1 MDEEIG
7 IAADIK
13 KEKGIL
19 VVDAEL
25 TNNGTLPLEDI
36 KMCVSFDSSEFAAR
50 GGKCTDMGYLF
61 PGNMQS
67 HTFTLEPRHLVE
79 DSQLKVRVR
88 GRILDSRIF
97 QEIDLGYVNMKVAKK
112 SYQRTHIDWFE

>member
-25 TNNGTLPLEDI
+25 TNNGTLPWRI
-36 KMCVSFDSSEFAAR
+36 SKCV
-50 GGKCTDMGYLF
+50 
-61 PGNMQS
+61 
-67 HTFTLEPRHLVE
+67 
-79 DSQLKVRVR
+79 
-88 GRILDSRIF
+88 
-97 QEIDLGYVNMKVAKK
+97 
-112 SYQRTHIDWFE
+112 

>member
-1 MDEEIG
+1 MNEEIG

-19 VVDAEL
+19 IVDAKI
-25 TNNGTLPLEDI
+25 TNNGNLPLEDI
-36 KMCVSFDSSEFAAR
+36 KMCVSFDSAEFAAR

-61 PGNMQS
+61 PGNRHS
-67 HTFTLEPRHLVE
+67 HTFTLEPRHMVE

-88 GRILDSRIF
+88 GRVRDSRIN
-97 QEIDLGYVNMKVAKK
+97 QEIDLGFVDMKVSKK
-112 SYQRTHIDWFE
+112 GYQRRHIDWFE